1 MRRDP
6 GQGLPAD
13 VTVGRPRVTAH
24 VPVVVS

>member
-13 VTVGRPRVTAH
+13 VTVGRSCVAAH